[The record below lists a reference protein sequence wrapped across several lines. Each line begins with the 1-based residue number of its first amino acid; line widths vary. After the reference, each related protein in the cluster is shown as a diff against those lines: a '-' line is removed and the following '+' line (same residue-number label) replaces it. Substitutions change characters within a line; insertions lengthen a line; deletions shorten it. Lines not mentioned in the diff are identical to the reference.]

1 MTKYIVAH
9 CKHDGCYN
17 FKSFQDESSKTRI
30 TSIKINPPKIF
41 LFETK
46 VQAHFFFNEYIND
59 VDAIDVRCKKSEDEI
74 EHINYCTCG
83 IIEVDENDNPSFFYN
98 KTNQI
103 FLLEIGAQT
112 FLTTQ
117 SLKKDISN
125 MNLTNKLIKNCKSL
139 DLEQKKKYIE
149 LGKVCQECLE
159 FPENN
164 YECDGDDGNN
174 IVINKIN

>member
-1 MTKYIVAH
+1 M
-9 CKHDGCYN
+9 
-17 FKSFQDESSKTRI
+17 
-30 TSIKINPPKIF
+30 
-41 LFETK
+41 
-46 VQAHFFFNEYIND
+46 
-59 VDAIDVRCKKSEDEI
+59 
-74 EHINYCTCG
+74 
-83 IIEVDENDNPSFFYN
+83 DENDNPSLFYN

-117 SLKKDISN
+117 GLKKDISN

-149 LGKVCQECLE
+149 LGMVCQECLE

-164 YECDGDDGNN
+164 DDYDNDGD
-174 IVINKIN
+174 KS